1 MIGVHVEGGAARSLA
16 VTRRLLARGYI
27 VLTGGV
33 AGDVLT
39 LTPPLN
45 VSEPLLSA
53 FVPELV
59 DALAATRGA
68 RHSSPAR
75 AKRTPAVASMR

>member
-1 MIGVHVEGGAARSLA
+1 
-16 VTRRLLARGYI
+16 
-27 VLTGGV
+27 V

-59 DALAATRGA
+59 DALATTRGA